1 VGENRA
7 VKVAVLGTGKMGGAV
22 ARRLAT
28 MGHDLTT
35 WNRTREK
42 AEALGVGIVAA
53 TPAEAAADA
62 EVVLSVFTDGAAA
75 RAAYSGEDGA
85 MLAAEGRVFVD
96 MTTVGPESARWLD
109 REVTARGGRFLEA
122 PVMGGPASIEN
133 GKLMILAGGEPGTL
147 DVAREVLVVLG
158 EVRHIGEI
166 GTPSRLKLVSNSM
179 LAGLSALAAE
189 LQAGGEEAG
198 LGRDDVFWVLQRMA
212 PYLEVR
218 KAGYLEQRYQPSM
231 FSLRDMV
238 KDLDLALEV
247 LRGAGAEVPL
257 IELTRGLY
265 AGELDGHGGD
275 DMSAINARYRGQDG

>member
-1 VGENRA
+1 M
-7 VKVAVLGTGKMGGAV
+7 KVAVLGTGKMGGAV